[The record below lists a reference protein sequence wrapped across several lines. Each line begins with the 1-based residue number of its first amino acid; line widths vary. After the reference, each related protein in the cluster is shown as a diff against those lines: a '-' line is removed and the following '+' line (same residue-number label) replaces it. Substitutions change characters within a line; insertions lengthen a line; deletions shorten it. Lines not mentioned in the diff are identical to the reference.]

1 MPRIL
6 IIFLTLLSS
15 TITMSQNL
23 TFTQTVDKLFFGIDI
38 STKSIQLLDSFLS
51 VSKLHHSD
59 TVSRQSSLNITIQ
72 MNSDQQGWASK
83 HTFTFTESPLPDLT
97 IDKGII
103 EITIGEAGDLK
114 KLLNLN
120 WRLQFDSKEDATKY
134 FEKLKQIF
142 NSVSTN
148 KKFEEDKDVGQ
159 MAQFSNRKL
168 ADNGV
173 RNITLFLNQS
183 IQSKKYELSLIFG
196 NKLMDD

>member
-59 TVSRQSSLNITIQ
+59 TVSRQSSLNITMQ
-72 MNSDQQGWASK
+72 MNSDKQGWASK
-83 HTFTFTESPLPDLT
+83 HTFTFTESPLPDLK

-103 EITIGEAGDLK
+103 EITIGEAADLK

-134 FEKLKQIF
+134 FIK
-142 NSVSTN
+142 T
-148 KKFEEDKDVGQ
+148 
-159 MAQFSNRKL
+159 
-168 ADNGV
+168 
-173 RNITLFLNQS
+173 
-183 IQSKKYELSLIFG
+183 
-196 NKLMDD
+196 